1 MAFFQGESMN
11 LPLWIFVGWVVG
23 WSAGKSVEGK
33 GYGASQDVV
42 MGLGGAILAG
52 AMASSA
58 GLPGLNETIEA
69 TFIAVSCAA
78 LFTTFMGLINSK
90 RILSKPATS

>member
-1 MAFFQGESMN
+1 MN

-23 WSAGKSVEGK
+23 WSAGKSLEGK

-42 MGLGGAILAG
+42 MGLGGAILGG
-52 AMASSA
+52 AMGSLA
-58 GLPGLNETIEA
+58 GVPGGNETIEA

-78 LFTTFMGLINSK
+78 LSTSFLGMVNSK
-90 RILSKPATS
+90 RVLSKQATS

>member
-1 MAFFQGESMN
+1 MN

-23 WSAGKSVEGK
+23 WSAGKSLEGK

-42 MGLGGAILAG
+42 MGLGGAILGG
-52 AMASSA
+52 ALVSSA
-58 GLPGLNETIEA
+58 GIPATNETLEA

-78 LFTTFMGLINSK
+78 LFMTFMNLVKGKS
-90 RILSKPATS
+90 ILSKQAAS

>member
-1 MAFFQGESMN
+1 MN

-42 MGLGGAILAG
+42 MGLGGAILGG

-90 RILSKPATS
+90 RILSKQATS